1 MYIVIE
7 LWPEPCIVT
16 KPNGSILYFEFMDE
30 AFVEAQK
37 CQRGMVV
44 NVATGRSC

>member
-16 KPNGSILYFEFMDE
+16 NEDGSVMYFEYMND
-30 AFVEAQK
+30 AFEEAQK

-44 NVATGRSC
+44 NIATGRI